1 VITSAALCPGPPLL
15 VRELTGAD
23 PVLPELRAACAEAVA
38 TLLRDRPDVVAV
50 VGPGPVT
57 GPWPGDGRLNVAA
70 FGGLPAAATSS
81 ADPHAATPDAADL
94 HAAAPNGAAP
104 DDAAPHAATS
114 DAAASDAAA
123 PDGADPHAAAP
134 DAAASDAAAPDGA
147 DARPALPPG
156 PGIGAYLLDQ
166 AGYHGKRL
174 IWSVSADEPVAG
186 CRKLGADLAGRD
198 TRTGLLV
205 IGDGSARRGPRAP
218 GHFDERAAA
227 FDAAAQRAVRVGDT
241 RALLDLDPGLAR
253 DLMATGRAAWQVL
266 AGALEGGT
274 SLSVEVPYAGDPF
287 GVAYLVATLRP
298 SGAGRSALR
307 G

>member
-23 PVLPELRAACAEAVA
+23 PVLPELRAACAAAVA
-38 TLLRDRPDVVAV
+38 TLLRDRPEVVAM

-57 GPWPGDGRLNVAA
+57 GPWPGDGWLNVAA

-81 ADPHAATPDAADL
+81 ADPHAATPQ
-94 HAAAPNGAAP
+94 
-104 DDAAPHAATS
+104 
-114 DAAASDAAA
+114 AAASDAAA
-123 PDGADPHAAAP
+123 AD
-134 DAAASDAAAPDGA
+134 DAAADDAA
-147 DARPALPPG
+147 ARPALPPG

-198 TRTGLLV
+198 TSTGLLV

-227 FDAAAQRAVRVGDT
+227 FDAAAERAVRAGDI

-253 DLMATGRAAWQVL
+253 DLMATGRAAWQVM
-266 AGALEGGT
+266 AGALEGCP
-274 SLSVEVPYAGDPF
+274 SLRVEVPYAGDPF

-298 SGAGRSALR
+298 SGAGPAPVRDRHPAGCR
-307 G
+307 GPC

>member
-1 VITSAALCPGPPLL
+1 MITSAALCPGPPLL

-38 TLLRDRPDVVAV
+38 TLLRNRPEMVAV
-50 VGPGPVT
+50 VGPGSVT

-70 FGGLPAAATSS
+70 FGGPPAAAR
-81 ADPHAATPDAADL
+81 
-94 HAAAPNGAAP
+94 
-104 DDAAPHAATS
+104 DDAG
-114 DAAASDAAA
+114 
-123 PDGADPHAAAP
+123 PDAAAP
-134 DAAASDAAAPDGA
+134 DAAPDAAP
-147 DARPALPPG
+147 ARPALPAG

-166 AGYHGKRL
+166 AGYRGERL

-198 TRTGLLV
+198 TKTGLLV
-205 IGDGSARRGPRAP
+205 IGDGSARRGLRAP

-227 FDAAAQRAVRVGDT
+227 FDAEVERAMRAGDT

-253 DLMATGRAAWQVL
+253 DLMATGRPAWQVL
-266 AGALEGGT
+266 AGALEGVT

-287 GVAYLVATLRP
+287 GVAYLVATLQP
-298 SGAGRSALR
+298 SAAGR
-307 G
+307 

>member
-1 VITSAALCPGPPLL
+1 MITSAALCPGPPLL

-38 TLLRDRPDVVAV
+38 TLLRDRPEVVAV

-70 FGGLPAAATSS
+70 FGGLPAAAINAADPPAATLDD
-81 ADPHAATPDAADL
+81 ADPHAAIPNAAT
-94 HAAAPNGAAP
+94 P
-104 DDAAPHAATS
+104 DDAALD
-114 DAAASDAAA
+114 DAALDDAAL
-123 PDGADPHAAAP
+123 D
-134 DAAASDAAAPDGA
+134 DAALDDAA
-147 DARPALPPG
+147 ARPALPPG

-166 AGYHGKRL
+166 AGYRGERL

-198 TRTGLLV
+198 TKTGLLV

-227 FDAAAQRAVRVGDT
+227 FDAAAQRAVRAGDT

-266 AGALEGGT
+266 AGALEGCT
-274 SLSVEVPYAGDPF
+274 SLSVEVPYAADPF

-298 SGAGRSALR
+298 SGAGRSASR

>member
-1 VITSAALCPGPPLL
+1 M
-15 VRELTGAD
+15 
-23 PVLPELRAACAEAVA
+23 A
-38 TLLRDRPDVVAV
+38 TLLRDRPEVVAV

-70 FGGLPAAATSS
+70 FGGLPAAATDS
-81 ADPHAATPDAADL
+81 ADPHAA
-94 HAAAPNGAAP
+94 APEA
-104 DDAAPHAATS
+104 
-114 DAAASDAAA
+114 AAASDAAA
-123 PDGADPHAAAP
+123 PDDAAP
-134 DAAASDAAAPDGA
+134 DDAAPDDAAPDGA
-147 DARPALPPG
+147 APDGAAPDGAASDGAAARPALPPG

-174 IWSVSADEPVAG
+174 IWSVSADELVAG

-198 TRTGLLV
+198 TSIGLLV

-218 GHFDERAAA
+218 GHFDQRAAA
-227 FDAAAQRAVRVGDT
+227 FDAAAERAVRAGDT

-266 AGALEGGT
+266 AGALEGCP
-274 SLSVEVPYAGDPF
+274 SLSVEVPYAADPF

-298 SGAGRSALR
+298 RGAGRSAIR

>member
-1 VITSAALCPGPPLL
+1 VITSAVLCPGPPLL

-23 PVLPELRAACAEAVA
+23 PVLPELRQACAEAVA
-38 TLLRDRPDVVAV
+38 TLLRDRPGAVAV

-57 GPWPGDGRLNVAA
+57 APWPGNGRLNVSA
-70 FGGLPAAATSS
+70 FGGLPATG
-81 ADPHAATPDAADL
+81 PDAT
-94 HAAAPNGAAP
+94 G
-104 DDAAPHAATS
+104 
-114 DAAASDAAA
+114 
-123 PDGADPHAAAP
+123 P
-134 DAAASDAAAPDGA
+134 DATGPDATGPDATGPDNPA
-147 DARPALPPG
+147 ARPALPPG

-166 AGYHGKRL
+166 AGYRGERL

-198 TRTGLLV
+198 TSTALLI

-227 FDAAAQRAVRVGDT
+227 FDAEAERAVRAGDV
-241 RALLDLDPGLAR
+241 RALLDLDPALAR
-253 DLMATGRAAWQVL
+253 DLMATGRPAWQVL
-266 AGALEGGT
+266 AGALEGCT

-287 GVAYLVATLRP
+287 GVAYLVATLQP
-298 SGAGRSALR
+298 SCTGRSAIR

>member
-81 ADPHAATPDAADL
+81 ADPHAATPDGAAPDGAAPN
-94 HAAAPNGAAP
+94 AAAPN
-104 DDAAPHAATS
+104 
-114 DAAASDAAA
+114 AAASDAAA
-123 PDGADPHAAAP
+123 PDD
-134 DAAASDAAAPDGA
+134 A

-166 AGYHGKRL
+166 AGYRGERL

-227 FDAAAQRAVRVGDT
+227 FDAAAQQAVRAGDT

-266 AGALEGGT
+266 AGALEGCT